1 MEKQILYVN
10 ACVRKESRT
19 KRLADKLLSK
29 LGEPYE
35 ELCLEKIAFPIVN
48 EEYLNKR
55 DQLISSG
62 DFQSPAFD
70 LARKFSEAKTIV
82 IATPF
87 WDLSF
92 PSMLKQYLE
101 QINVVGIT
109 FKYSEEGVPVALCK
123 ANRLFYV
130 TTAGGL
136 YVPEDYGFGYVKA
149 LAQNF
154 YGIQDVRKIEAV
166 GFDIYGA
173 NVNSIMKDA
182 EDTLSE
188 MTLL

>member
-1 MEKQILYVN
+1 MKNQILYVN

-19 KRLADKLLSK
+19 KWLAEKLLSK

-35 ELCLEKIAFPIVN
+35 ELRLEKIAFPIVN
-48 EEYLNKR
+48 EEYLNRR

-62 DFQSPAFD
+62 DFQSPMFD
-70 LARKFSEAKTIV
+70 LARQFSEAETIV
-82 IATPF
+82 IAAPF

-123 ANRLFYV
+123 AKRLF
-130 TTAGGL
+130 
-136 YVPEDYGFGYVKA
+136 
-149 LAQNF
+149 
-154 YGIQDVRKIEAV
+154 
-166 GFDIYGA
+166 
-173 NVNSIMKDA
+173 
-182 EDTLSE
+182 
-188 MTLL
+188 

>member
-82 IATPF
+82 IAAPY

>member
-55 DQLISSG
+55 DQLISAG

-82 IATPF
+82 IAAPF